1 MPNAV
6 SLRGQLLLRL
16 LVPLLGV
23 SLIGAT
29 LTCYLA
35 FRFSA
40 AVFDRNLSGA
50 VIDLRHEILEAAAA
64 DRIGRIKEESDF
76 LSAKRV
82 GILYNVIDR
91 FGKIVA
97 GTASFPPPSDS
108 VAPLGA
114 DSQVQFYDTMVDDD
128 PYRIASLRI
137 PMASGADDFLQV
149 QVGELQGK
157 QDILIEEML
166 AAAIPQ
172 ELLLALFVVLAVMY
186 GVRRAIR
193 PINDFGRVIAARAAR
208 DLEPLDPDAVP
219 VEARYLVSSI
229 NDLMQRVKGVADA
242 QQRSIADAAHLM
254 QTPLAGM
261 KAQIELGQRQEV
273 SEETRRVMGQIH
285 RAVDHLSSMLRE
297 MLVLARN
304 DPFVRESVPL
314 APIDLHQVV
323 CDTTTEW
330 VPMAI
335 AKGIDL
341 GCTSFSRGV
350 MIPGNAGRLK
360 DLIDSL
366 LDNAIRYTQ
375 SGGEVTVGFDPEDR
389 TTLRV
394 LDNGQGIPIEER
406 GRVFNRFYRVLGNG
420 AEGSGLGLA
429 IVKEIAE
436 LHGATVELNSGPGNI
451 GTEFRVAFPKATI
464 QPEAGVPMGRVC
476 ALGEP
481 A

>member
-1 MPNAV
+1 MPRAV

-29 LTCYLA
+29 FTCYLA

-40 AVFDRNLSGA
+40 AVFDRDLIGA
-50 VIDLRHEILEAAAA
+50 AVALRHEILEAEAAG
-64 DRIGRIKEESDF
+64 RIGAIKEESAF
-76 LSAKRV
+76 LSANRV

-91 FGKIVA
+91 FGKTVA
-97 GTASFPPPSDS
+97 GTASFPPPSDP

-114 DSQVQFYDTMVDDD
+114 DSQVQLYDAMAGGD

-137 PMASGADDFLQV
+137 SLAGGADDFLQV

-157 QDILIEEML
+157 QDTLIEEML
-166 AAAIPQ
+166 VATIPQ

-186 GVRRAIR
+186 GVRRGIR
-193 PINDFGRVIAARAAR
+193 PLNDFARIITARAAN
-208 DLEPLDPDAVP
+208 DLEPLDVDAAP
-219 VEARYLVSSI
+219 VEAKYLVSSI

-242 QQRSIADAAHLM
+242 QQRCIADAAHLM

-261 KAQIELGQRQEV
+261 KAQIELGQRHEI
-273 SEETRRVMGQIH
+273 SEETRRLMEQVH
-285 RAVDHLSSMLRE
+285 RAVDRLSNMLRE

-304 DPFVRESVPL
+304 DPVVRENVPL
-314 APIDLHQVV
+314 APTDLHQVV

-330 VPMAI
+330 VPI
-335 AKGIDL
+335 ALEKGIDL

-350 MIPGNAGRLK
+350 IIQGNAGRLQ

-375 SGGEVTVGFDPEDR
+375 RGGEVTVGFDPEDLK
-389 TTLRV
+389 TLRV
-394 LDNGQGIPIEER
+394 RDNGQGIPIEER
-406 GRVFNRFYRVLGNG
+406 DRVFNRFYRVLGNG

-436 LHGATVELNSGPGNI
+436 LHGATVELHSGPGDI
-451 GTEFRVAFPKATI
+451 GTEFQVAFP
-464 QPEAGVPMGRVC
+464 
-476 ALGEP
+476 
-481 A
+481 